1 MNAAATLAPS
11 CPQNMRA
18 LGRANEVRTARAEL
32 KRGVAYGEID
42 VAEVILHCPWEA
54 RSMEVA
60 DLLMSQHRWG
70 LRRCR
75 KLLAV
80 LPMSED
86 KRLGSMTDRQRG
98 ALSSLLTA
106 PGRQPRAAR

>member
-1 MNAAATLAPS
+1 MNAAVTLAPS
-11 CPQNMRA
+11 RPQNMLA
-18 LGRANEVRTARAEL
+18 LERANEVRTARAEL
-32 KRGVAYGEID
+32 KRGVAYGEIN
-42 VAEVILHCPWEA
+42 VSEVILHCPWEA

-70 LRRCR
+70 LRRSR

-86 KRLGSMTDRQRG
+86 KRLGSMTDRQR
-98 ALSSLLTA
+98 AMLAALLTA
-106 PGRQPRAAR
+106 SGR

>member
-1 MNAAATLAPS
+1 
-11 CPQNMRA
+11 
-18 LGRANEVRTARAEL
+18 
-32 KRGVAYGEID
+32 VAYGEID

-98 ALSSLLTA
+98 ALASLLTA